1 MFSSIM
7 VSTSCLRSQPVTG
20 ERKLMQPVEN
30 LIEQKCFLILKKA
43 HTFGASDLHM
53 IPNEENYIYYFK
65 KNSQMFEAGKL
76 PLNIGERIIS
86 FFKFLSSLDISEKR
100 KPQSGSFQKEFNST
114 KFSFRVSTLPSIF
127 GKESMVIRLQ
137 QHDNAKIIHSLSL
150 FRDAT
155 EKIVALANNRQGLI
169 LFVGPTGSGKSTT
182 MYSLTKYCAE
192 NLNRHVISL
201 EDPVENSQ
209 SHLLQ
214 IQVNERSG
222 VTYSTG
228 LKAILRHSPDVI
240 MIGEIRDEA
249 TAKAAIQAA
258 LTGHLVVSTIHAR
271 DGVGSLYRL
280 IDLGVT
286 LEELKQT
293 ITGIVT
299 QRLVVA
305 STGIES
311 ELSAVFEILSDELL
325 EDAFHSMQNGKTYH
339 IPYAFSL
346 SYQIERGVREGVIS
360 KG

>member
-1 MFSSIM
+1 
-7 VSTSCLRSQPVTG
+7 
-20 ERKLMQPVEN
+20 
-30 LIEQKCFLILKKA
+30 
-43 HTFGASDLHM
+43 
-53 IPNEENYIYYFK
+53 
-65 KNSQMFEAGKL
+65 
-76 PLNIGERIIS
+76 
-86 FFKFLSSLDISEKR
+86 
-100 KPQSGSFQKEFNST
+100 
-114 KFSFRVSTLPSIF
+114 
-127 GKESMVIRLQ
+127 MVIRLQ

-155 EKIVALANNRQGLI
+155 EKIVELANNRQGLI

-182 MYSLTKYCAE
+182 MYSLTKYCSE

-240 MIGEIRDEA
+240 MIGEIRDES

-258 LTGHLVVSTIHAR
+258 LTGHLVVSTIHAK

-280 IDLGVT
+280 VDLGVT
-286 LEELKQT
+286 SEELKQT

-299 QRLVVA
+299 QRLVVV
-305 STGIES
+305 SKSSES
-311 ELSAVFEILSDELL
+311 ELSAVFEILSDDLL
-325 EDAFHSMQNGKTYH
+325 EEAFQSMYIGKTYH
-339 IPYAFSL
+339 IPYQFSL
-346 SYQIERGVREGVIS
+346 SYQIERGVREGVIE

>member
-1 MFSSIM
+1 MKPSIIL
-7 VSTSCLRSQPVTG
+7 STSCLRSQLVSG
-20 ERKLMQPVEN
+20 ERKIMQQVEN
-30 LIEQKCFLILKKA
+30 MIEQKCFRLLSKA
-43 HTFGASDLHM
+43 HKFGATDLHM

-76 PLNIGERIIS
+76 PLNLGERIIS

-100 KPQSGSFQKEFNST
+100 KPQSGSFQQVFNSH

-127 GKESMVIRLQ
+127 RKESMVIRLQ
-137 QHDNAKIIHSLSL
+137 LHDNAKIIHSLSL

-155 EKIVALANNRQGLI
+155 EKIVDLANNRQGLI

-222 VTYSTG
+222 VTYSAG

-240 MIGEIRDEA
+240 MIGEIRDES

-258 LTGHLVVSTIHAR
+258 LTGHLVVSTIHAK

-280 IDLGVT
+280 LDLGVT
-286 LEELKQT
+286 TEELKQT
-293 ITGIVT
+293 IIGIVT

-305 STGIES
+305 SAEIDS
-311 ELSAVFEILSDELL
+311 ELSAVFEILSDDLL
-325 EDAFHSMQNGKTYH
+325 EEAFHSMLIGKTYR
-339 IPYAFSL
+339 IPYPLSL
-346 SYQIERGVREGVIS
+346 SYQIERGVKEGVIE